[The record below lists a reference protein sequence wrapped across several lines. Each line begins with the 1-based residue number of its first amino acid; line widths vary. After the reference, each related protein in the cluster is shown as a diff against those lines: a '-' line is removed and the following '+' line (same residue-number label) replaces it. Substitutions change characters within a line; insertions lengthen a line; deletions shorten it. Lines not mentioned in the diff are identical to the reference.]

1 LLTQFKIL
9 MIQDFYTQNPLL
21 FIALILL
28 VIATIVQ
35 LVYYWGIYGKVAFFK
50 QKNEFVR
57 SDQPVSVIVCARDEY
72 FNLKENLPLLLAQDY
87 SSFEVVVVNHGSEDE
102 TEFLLRDLSKEYKN
116 LKTVNVKQD
125 LNFFT
130 GKKFPLSIGIKSA
143 SYDILL
149 FTDADCIPASNQW
162 LRRMAANFTEGTEI
176 VLGYGA
182 YNKSKSLLNLLIRF
196 DTTRIAMN
204 YLGFARAGMPYM
216 GVGRNMA
223 YRKSLFYRQNG
234 FISHY
239 RIQSG
244 DDDLFINKAATAKNT
259 RIEIQADAH
268 TISKPKA
275 SFDQWIR
282 QKRRHLMTGGY
293 YKPSHKIALG
303 SFAVSQ
309 VLFWAFAIALLAM
322 WYQPYVVLGI
332 IALRLFSQLMVTGKV
347 MQKLSEKGF
356 LLLVPFFE
364 LFLMIISPIL
374 AFANMLSKP
383 VKWR

>member
-1 LLTQFKIL
+1 MLIQIMIL
-9 MIQDFYTQNPLL
+9 MIQNLYAQSPLL
-21 FIALILL
+21 FIVLILL

-35 LVYYWGIYGKVAFFK
+35 LVYYWGIYGKLAFFK
-50 QKNEFVR
+50 QKNEFAR
-57 SDQPVSVIVCARDEY
+57 TDQPVSVIVCARDEY
-72 FNLKENLPLLLAQDY
+72 YNLKENLPLLLAQDY
-87 SSFEVVVVNHGSEDE
+87 STFEVVVVNHGSEDE
-102 TEFLLRDLSKEYKN
+102 TQYLLRDLADEYKN
-116 LKTVNVKQD
+116 LKIVNVPQD

-149 FTDADCIPASNQW
+149 FTDAACIPSSNQW
-162 LRRMAANFTEGTEI
+162 IRRMAANFTEGTEI
-176 VLGYGA
+176 VLGYGG

-204 YLGFARAGMPYM
+204 YLSLARAGMPYM

-244 DDDLFINKAATAKNT
+244 DDDLFINKAATAENT
-259 RIEIQADAH
+259 RIEIQAEAH

-275 SFDQWIR
+275 SFDQWLR
-282 QKRRHLMTGGY
+282 QKRRHLLTGGF
-293 YKPSHKIALG
+293 YKPSHKFALG
-303 SFAVSQ
+303 LFAFSQ
-309 VLFWAFAIALLAM
+309 ILFWATAISLLVL
-322 WYQPYVVLGI
+322 WYQPYVVLGFV
-332 IALRLFSQLMVTGKV
+332 ALRLFSQLLVTGKV
-347 MQKLSEKGF
+347 MRKLSEKGF
-356 LLLVPFFE
+356 LLLVPLFE
-364 LFLMIISPIL
+364 LFLMIISPVL

>member
-1 LLTQFKIL
+1 MSVQFTIL
-9 MIQDFYTQNPLL
+9 MLQDYFYQNPFL
-21 FIALILL
+21 FVTLILL
-28 VIATIVQ
+28 AFATIVQ
-35 LVYYWGIYGKVAFFK
+35 LVYYWIIYGKIAFFR
-50 QKNEFVR
+50 QKNEFAR

-72 FNLKENLPLLLAQDY
+72 YNLKENLPVLLNQDY
-87 SSFEVVVVNHGSEDE
+87 STFEVLVVNHGSEDD
-102 TEFLLRDLSKEYKN
+102 TQYLLRDLSEEYPN
-116 LKTVNVKQD
+116 LKIVNLPQD

-143 SYDILL
+143 KHDILL
-149 FTDADCIPASNQW
+149 FTDADCIPRSNQW
-162 LRRMAANFTEGTEI
+162 VRRMAANFTEGTEI

-182 YNKSKSLLNLLIRF
+182 YSKSKSLLNLLIRF

-223 YRKSLFYRQNG
+223 YRKSLFYNQNG

-244 DDDLFINKAATAKNT
+244 DDDLFINKAATSKNT
-259 RIEIQADAH
+259 RIEIKQDSH
-268 TISKPKA
+268 TVSHPK
-275 SFDQWIR
+275 SSLTLWIR

-293 YKPSHKIALG
+293 YKPSHKLTLG
-303 SFAVSQ
+303 LFAFSQ
-309 VLFWAFAIALLAM
+309 VLFWAAAISLLVL
-322 WYQPYVVLGI
+322 WYQPYVVFGLV
-332 IALRLFSQLMVTGKV
+332 ALRLLSQFLVTGKV

-356 LLLVPFFE
+356 LLLVPLFE
-364 LFLMIISPIL
+364 LFLMVVSPVL
-374 AFANMLSKP
+374 ALANVFKKP

>member
-1 LLTQFKIL
+1 MLL
-9 MIQDFYTQNPLL
+9 MIQDIYAQNPLL
-21 FIALILL
+21 FIALAALAFI
-28 VIATIVQ
+28 TIIQ
-35 LVYYWGIYGKVAFFK
+35 LIYYWSIYGKVAFFR

-57 SDQPVSVIVCARDEY
+57 SDQGVSVIVCARDEY
-72 FNLKENLPLLLAQDY
+72 YNLKENLPLLLAQDY
-87 SSFEVVVVNHGSEDE
+87 SQFEVVVVNHGSEDE
-102 TEFLLRDLSKEYKN
+102 TGYLLRDLAEVHKN
-116 LKTVNVKQD
+116 LKIVNVPQD

-143 SYDILL
+143 SYEILL
-149 FTDADCIPASNQW
+149 FTDADCVPASNQW

-182 YNKSKSLLNLLIRF
+182 YSKSKSLLNLLIRF

-244 DDDLFINKAATAKNT
+244 DDDLFINKAATARNT
-259 RIEIQADAH
+259 RIEIQAEAR
-268 TISKPKA
+268 TISKPKT

-282 QKRRHLMTGGY
+282 QKRRHLQTGSY
-293 YKPSHKIALG
+293 YKPLHKFVLGLFAFTQTLYWAL
-303 SFAVSQ
+303 
-309 VLFWAFAIALLAM
+309 AIALLVL
-322 WYQPYVVLGI
+322 WYQPYIVLGI
-332 IALRLFSQLMVTGKV
+332 VGLRLFTQLLVTGKV
-347 MQKLSEKGF
+347 MKKLSETGF

-364 LFLMIISPIL
+364 LFLMFISPIL
-374 AFANMLSKP
+374 ALANLFNKP

>member
-1 LLTQFKIL
+1 MLL
-9 MIQDFYTQNPLL
+9 MIQDIYAQNPLL
-21 FIALILL
+21 FIALAVLAFI
-28 VIATIVQ
+28 TIIQ
-35 LVYYWGIYGKVAFFK
+35 LIYYWSIYGKVAFFR

-57 SDQPVSVIVCARDEY
+57 SDQGVSVIVCARDEY
-72 FNLKENLPLLLAQDY
+72 HNLKENLPLLLAQDY
-87 SSFEVVVVNHGSEDE
+87 SQFEVVVVNHGSEDE
-102 TEFLLRDLSKEYKN
+102 TNYLLRDLAEVHKN
-116 LKTVNVKQD
+116 LKIVNVPQD

-143 SYDILL
+143 SYEILL
-149 FTDADCIPASNQW
+149 FTDADCVPASNQW

-182 YNKSKSLLNLLIRF
+182 YSKSKSLLNLLIRF

-244 DDDLFINKAATAKNT
+244 DDDLFINKAATGRNT
-259 RIEIQADAH
+259 RIEIQADAL
-268 TISKPKA
+268 TISKPKT
-275 SFDQWIR
+275 SLDQWIR
-282 QKRRHLMTGGY
+282 QKRRHLQTGSY
-293 YKPSHKIALG
+293 YKPVHKFALG
-303 SFAVSQ
+303 LFAFTQ
-309 VLFWAFAIALLAM
+309 TLYWALAITLLVL

-332 IALRLFSQLMVTGKV
+332 IGLRLFTQLLVTGKV
-347 MQKLSEKGF
+347 MKKLSETGF

-374 AFANMLSKP
+374 AFANLLSKP

>member
-1 LLTQFKIL
+1 
-9 MIQDFYTQNPLL
+9 MIQDIYAQNPLL
-21 FIALILL
+21 FIALAVLAFI
-28 VIATIVQ
+28 TIIQ
-35 LVYYWGIYGKVAFFK
+35 LIYYWSIYGKVAFFR

-57 SDQPVSVIVCARDEY
+57 SDQGVSVIVCARDEY
-72 FNLKENLPLLLAQDY
+72 HNLKENLPLLLAQDY
-87 SSFEVVVVNHGSEDE
+87 SQFEVVVVNHGSEDE
-102 TEFLLRDLSKEYKN
+102 THYLLRDLAEVHKN
-116 LKTVNVKQD
+116 LKIVNVPQD

-143 SYDILL
+143 SYEILL
-149 FTDADCIPASNQW
+149 FTDADCVPASNQW

-244 DDDLFINKAATAKNT
+244 DDDLFINKAATGSNT
-259 RIEIQADAH
+259 RIEIQADAR
-268 TISKPKA
+268 TISKPKT

-282 QKRRHLMTGGY
+282 QKRRHLQTGSY
-293 YKPSHKIALG
+293 YKPIHKFVLG
-303 SFAVSQ
+303 LFAFTQ
-309 VLFWAFAIALLAM
+309 TLFWALAIALLVL

-332 IALRLFSQLMVTGKV
+332 VGLRLFTQLLVTGKV
-347 MQKLSEKGF
+347 MKKLSEKGF
-356 LLLVPFFE
+356 LLLVPLFE

-374 AFANMLSKP
+374 AFANLLNKP

>member
-1 LLTQFKIL
+1 MLL
-9 MIQDFYTQNPLL
+9 MIQDIYAQNPLL
-21 FIALILL
+21 FIALAALAFI
-28 VIATIVQ
+28 TIIQ
-35 LVYYWGIYGKVAFFK
+35 LIYYWSIYGKVAFFR

-57 SDQPVSVIVCARDEY
+57 SDQGVSVIVCARDEY
-72 FNLKENLPLLLAQDY
+72 YNLKENLPLLLAQDY
-87 SSFEVVVVNHGSEDE
+87 SQFEVVVVNHGSEDE
-102 TEFLLRDLSKEYKN
+102 TGYLLRDLAEVHKN
-116 LKTVNVKQD
+116 LKIVNVPQD

-143 SYDILL
+143 SFEILL
-149 FTDADCIPASNQW
+149 FTDADCVPASNQW

-182 YNKSKSLLNLLIRF
+182 YSKSKSLLNLLIRF

-244 DDDLFINKAATAKNT
+244 DDDLFINKAATARNT
-259 RIEIQADAH
+259 RIEIQAEAR
-268 TISKPKA
+268 TISKPKT

-282 QKRRHLMTGGY
+282 QKRRHLQTGSY
-293 YKPSHKIALG
+293 YKPLHKFVLGLFAFTQTLYWAL
-303 SFAVSQ
+303 
-309 VLFWAFAIALLAM
+309 AIALLVL
-322 WYQPYVVLGI
+322 WYQPYIVLGI
-332 IALRLFSQLMVTGKV
+332 VGLRLFTQLLVTGKV
-347 MQKLSEKGF
+347 MKKLSETGF

-374 AFANMLSKP
+374 ALANLFNKP

>member
-1 LLTQFKIL
+1 LLIQIMIL
-9 MIQDFYTQNPLL
+9 MIQNIYAQSPLL
-21 FIALILL
+21 FIVLILL

-35 LVYYWGIYGKVAFFK
+35 LVYYWGIYGKLAFLK
-50 QKNEFVR
+50 QKNEFAR
-57 SDQPVSVIVCARDEY
+57 TDQPVSVIVCARDEY
-72 FNLKENLPLLLAQDY
+72 YNLKENLPLLLAQDY
-87 SSFEVVVVNHGSEDE
+87 STFEVVVVNHGSEDE
-102 TEFLLRDLSKEYKN
+102 TQYLLRDLADEHKN
-116 LKTVNVKQD
+116 LKIVNVSQD

-149 FTDADCIPASNQW
+149 FTDADCVPASNQW

-176 VLGYGA
+176 VIGYGA

-204 YLGFARAGMPYM
+204 YLSFARVGMPYM

-244 DDDLFINKAATAKNT
+244 DDDLFINKAATATNT
-259 RIEIQADAH
+259 RIEIQAEAH

-275 SFDQWIR
+275 SFDQWLR
-282 QKRRHLMTGGY
+282 QKRRHLMTGGF
-293 YKPSHKIALG
+293 YKPTHKFALG
-303 SFAVSQ
+303 LFAFSQ
-309 VLFWAFAIALLAM
+309 ILFWATAISLLVL

-332 IALRLFSQLMVTGKV
+332 FALRLFSQLLVTGKV
-347 MQKLSEKGF
+347 MRKLSEKRF
-356 LLLVPFFE
+356 LMLVPLFE
-364 LFLMIISPIL
+364 LFLMVISPVL
-374 AFANMLSKP
+374 AFANILSKP

>member
-1 LLTQFKIL
+1 LFVQFTIL
-9 MIQDFYTQNPLL
+9 MFTEYFEQDPLL
-21 FIALILL
+21 FIALLSL
-28 VIATIVQ
+28 ALATLIQ
-35 LVYYWGIYGKVAFFK
+35 LYYYWLVYGKVAFFK
-50 QKNEFVR
+50 QKNEFLR

-72 FNLKENLPLLLAQDY
+72 YNLKEYLPLLLSQDY
-87 SSFEVVVVNHGSEDE
+87 STYEVVVVNHGSEDE
-102 TEFLLRDLSKEYKN
+102 TQYLLRDMAVEHKN
-116 LKTVNVKQD
+116 LKIVNVSQD

-143 SYDILL
+143 SYELLL
-149 FTDADCIPASNQW
+149 FTDADCMPRSNQW

-182 YNKSKSLLNLLIRF
+182 YRKANSLLNLLIRF
-196 DTTRIAMN
+196 DTTRVAMN

-244 DDDLFINKAATAKNT
+244 DDDLFINKAATKSNI

-268 TISKPKA
+268 TISSPK
-275 SFDQWIR
+275 SSLDQWIR

-293 YKPSHKIALG
+293 YKPGHKFALG
-303 SFAVSQ
+303 MFATTQ
-309 VLFWAFAIALLAM
+309 VWFWASAITLLAL
-322 WYQPYVVLGI
+322 WYMPYVVLGLLG
-332 IALRLFSQLMVTGKV
+332 LRLFTQLFITGKV

-364 LFLMIISPIL
+364 LFLMVVSPLL
-374 AFANMLSKP
+374 AIANMLNKP

>member
-1 LLTQFKIL
+1 MIL
-9 MIQDFYTQNPLL
+9 MIQNLYAQSPLL
-21 FIALILL
+21 FIVLILL
-28 VIATIVQ
+28 VFATIVQ
-35 LVYYWGIYGKVAFFK
+35 LVYYWGIYGKLAFFK
-50 QKNEFVR
+50 QKNEFAR
-57 SDQPVSVIVCARDEY
+57 TDQPVSVIVCARDEY
-72 FNLKENLPLLLAQDY
+72 YNLKENLPLLLAQDY
-87 SSFEVVVVNHGSEDE
+87 STFEVVVVNHGSEDE
-102 TEFLLRDLSKEYKN
+102 TQYLLRDLADEHKN
-116 LKTVNVKQD
+116 LKIVNVSQD

-149 FTDADCIPASNQW
+149 FTDADCVPASNQW

-176 VLGYGA
+176 VIGYGA

-204 YLGFARAGMPYM
+204 YLSFARAGMPYM

-244 DDDLFINKAATAKNT
+244 DDDLFINKAATATNT
-259 RIEIQADAH
+259 RIEIQAEAH

-275 SFDQWIR
+275 SFDQWLR
-282 QKRRHLMTGGY
+282 QKRRHLMTGGF
-293 YKPSHKIALG
+293 YKPTHKFALG
-303 SFAVSQ
+303 LFAFSQ
-309 VLFWAFAIALLAM
+309 ILFWATAISLLVL

-332 IALRLFSQLMVTGKV
+332 FTLRLFSQLLVTGKV
-347 MQKLSEKGF
+347 MRKLSEKRF
-356 LLLVPFFE
+356 LLLVPLFE
-364 LFLMIISPIL
+364 LFLMVISPVL

>member
-1 LLTQFKIL
+1 MLL
-9 MIQDFYTQNPLL
+9 MIQDIYAQNPLL
-21 FIALILL
+21 FIALAALAFI
-28 VIATIVQ
+28 TIIQ
-35 LVYYWGIYGKVAFFK
+35 LIYYWSIYGKVAFFR

-57 SDQPVSVIVCARDEY
+57 SDQGVSVIVCARDEY
-72 FNLKENLPLLLAQDY
+72 YNLKENLPLLLAQDY
-87 SSFEVVVVNHGSEDE
+87 SQFEVVVVNHGSEDE
-102 TEFLLRDLSKEYKN
+102 TGYLLRDLAEVHKN
-116 LKTVNVKQD
+116 LKIVNVPQD

-143 SYDILL
+143 SYEILL
-149 FTDADCIPASNQW
+149 FTDADCVPASNQW

-182 YNKSKSLLNLLIRF
+182 YSKSKSLLNLLIRF

-244 DDDLFINKAATAKNT
+244 DDDLFINKAATARNT
-259 RIEIQADAH
+259 RIEIQAEAR
-268 TISKPKA
+268 TISKPKT

-282 QKRRHLMTGGY
+282 QKRRHLQTGSY
-293 YKPSHKIALG
+293 YKPIHKFVLGLFAFTQTLYWAL
-303 SFAVSQ
+303 
-309 VLFWAFAIALLAM
+309 AIVLLAL

-332 IALRLFSQLMVTGKV
+332 VGLRLFTQLLVTGKV
-347 MQKLSEKGF
+347 MKKLSETGF

-374 AFANMLSKP
+374 AFANLFNKP

>member
-1 LLTQFKIL
+1 
-9 MIQDFYTQNPLL
+9 MIQDFYAQNPLL

-28 VIATIVQ
+28 VFATIVQ

-72 FNLKENLPLLLAQDY
+72 YHLKENLPLLLAQDY

-116 LKTVNVKQD
+116 LKIVNVKQD

-149 FTDADCIPASNQW
+149 FTDADCVPASNQW

-182 YNKSKSLLNLLIRF
+182 YSKSKSLLNLLIRF

-275 SFDQWIR
+275 SFDQWLR
-282 QKRRHLMTGGY
+282 QKCRHLMTGGF
-293 YKPSHKIALG
+293 YKPAHKFALG

-309 VLFWAFAIALLAM
+309 VLFWALAIALLVM
-322 WYQPYVVLGI
+322 WYQPYIVLGI